1 MGNKPWTEARMITTS
16 NFTQMIENAE
26 AADAE
31 LASTAGESQGQFQP
45 EDRLVQL
52 YNVDTDQYPNVVNA
66 MLYRLANYYDEQE
79 DPYYPPEDM
88 LADPNLHGGV
98 WKAWVE

>member
-1 MGNKPWTEARMITTS
+1 MNKPWTEARMITTF

-52 YNVDTDQYPNVVNA
+52 YNVDTDPYEENEVSDQYPNVVNA
-66 MLYRLANYYDEQE
+66 MLYRLANYY
-79 DPYYPPEDM
+79 
-88 LADPNLHGGV
+88 V
-98 WKAWVE
+98 S